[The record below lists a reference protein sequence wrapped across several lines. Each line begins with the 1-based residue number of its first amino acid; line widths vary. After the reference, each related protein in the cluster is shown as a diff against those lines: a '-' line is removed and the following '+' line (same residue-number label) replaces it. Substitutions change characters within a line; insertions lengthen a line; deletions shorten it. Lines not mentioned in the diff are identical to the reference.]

1 MTNTLHRYGTAES
14 FDDDFIVFAMACKGP
29 FKQPDALEG
38 LRRFLQIAIEYRPV
52 NLGDARHGGAIRP
65 TRRMNPL
72 AHWTR
77 DHTPD
82 FQAVV
87 DGLTDVTT
95 CAAVFD
101 NREAAE
107 QFVRRIKEE
116 NLGLSVNVSTS
127 IAGAEDCC
135 EHAGIARHS
144 VGYSLGFEGKTDKMP
159 AGQVMMLSTM
169 CGHGM
174 ISHSLAKKMIDF
186 VKENRRTPE
195 EAAATLT
202 RFCSCGVFNPARAKR
217 ILEDAAPRRPEQ
229 SPRRETGGRR

>member
-1 MTNTLHRYGTAES
+1 VTNTLHRFGSADS

-29 FKQPDALEG
+29 YQQPQPLES
-38 LRRFLQIAIEYRPV
+38 LRRFLQIAVEYGPV
-52 NLGDARHGGAIRP
+52 NLGDARHGGAVRP
-65 TRRMNPL
+65 SRRLNPL

-82 FQAVV
+82 LQAVV

-101 NREAAE
+101 NRDAAE
-107 QFVRRIKEE
+107 RFLRRIRDED
-116 NLGLSVNVSTS
+116 LGLSVNVSTS
-127 IAGAEDCC
+127 IQGAEDCC
-135 EHAGIARHS
+135 AHAGIPRHS
-144 VGYSLGFEGKTDKMP
+144 VGYSLGFEGKTEKLP
-159 AGQVMMLSTM
+159 SAPVLLLSTM

-195 EAAATLT
+195 QAAATLT
-202 RFCSCGVFNPARAKR
+202 RFCSCGVFNPARAAR
-217 ILEDAAPRRPEQ
+217 ILEDAR
-229 SPRRETGGRR
+229 TKTT